1 MLLLLFDR
9 VHKISVRKIY
19 YIKINSSHL
28 SFSQTSIVSGKGL
41 SIQILLRYEWVVKG
55 AL

>member
-1 MLLLLFDR
+1 MLSLLFDR
-9 VHKISVRKIY
+9 VHKISVGKTY
-19 YIKINSSHL
+19 YKKNSSYL

-41 SIQILLRYEWVVKG
+41 GIQILLRYEWVVKE